1 MHRCWYSCSFDPD
14 PQKLQSRMY
23 LHQGETEEEEEQENL
38 VRCPTPPVRGAASSP
53 VGMSYSHQ
61 STVTLTPSP
70 QGELHIN
77 QEDRRYCIN
86 NTRSN
91 TV

>member
-1 MHRCWYSCSFDPD
+1 MHWCLCPYSFDPD

-77 QEDRRYCIN
+77 QEDRRYCT
-86 NTRSN
+86 NT
-91 TV
+91 T